1 MEDEQAQLDEDWW
14 DLDDLE
20 ADRPEW
26 EVVEHLLPTGWE
38 QAARDC
44 RAMVRSHGGIT
55 SASVLLRVLL
65 IHLLEGCSLRETAVR
80 AREGGLA
87 AVSDVALLKRLRSS
101 GEWFRWM
108 SQAMIERLAGSAR
121 PVLAGRSLKLVDA
134 SVVSEPGATGSTWR
148 LHYALDLSTL
158 QCEQAHVTP
167 TSVGEGLSR
176 FEVHPGDVLMGDRG
190 LAHRQGVRHVLDHGG
205 DVILRMSSLT
215 LPLEKRQEPAQA
227 LDLLP
232 RLRRLRVGQVQGW
245 PAQLRD
251 AQGAI
256 AVQVCALKKSAR
268 QTRITLEKLQRT
280 AKRKGRKLRPRTMEM
295 AGYVV
300 VVSTL
305 CDQDPGRLM
314 ELYRHRWQI
323 ELAFKRLKSL
333 LQLGHLKKTDPQ
345 GATAWLQGKVFV
357 SVLIESLLAVGERFS
372 PWGYWLTSG
381 QAAMPLARDVPD
393 APPADAGRQSGAL
406 AAR

>member
-1 MEDEQAQLDEDWW
+1 MTRVVANFGPMKDEQVQLAEDWW
-14 DLDDLE
+14 GLDELE
-20 ADRPEW
+20 SGRPEW
-26 EVVEHLLPTGWE
+26 EVVEHLLPAGWE
-38 QAARDC
+38 QASRDC
-44 RAMVRSHGGIT
+44 RAMVYSHGSIT

-65 IHLLEGCSLRETAVR
+65 IHLLDGCSLRETAVR

-87 AVSDVALLKRLRSS
+87 DVSDVALLKRLRSS

-121 PVLAGRSLKLVDA
+121 PVLAGRALKLIDA

-167 TSVGEGLSR
+167 ISVGEGLAR
-176 FEVHPGDVLMGDRG
+176 FEVSPGDVLMGDRG

-205 DVILRMSSLT
+205 DVILRMSTLT
-215 LPLEKRQEPAQA
+215 LPLEKLQEQAQA

-251 AQGAI
+251 AQGI
-256 AVQVCALKKSAR
+256 IPVQVCALKKSAR
-268 QTRITLEKLQRT
+268 QTRITLEKLHRT
-280 AKRKGRKLRPRTMEM
+280 AKRKGRKLRPRTLEM

-300 VVSTL
+300 VVST
-305 CDQDPGRLM
+305 
-314 ELYRHRWQI
+314 Y
-323 ELAFKRLKSL
+323 
-333 LQLGHLKKTDPQ
+333 
-345 GATAWLQGKVFV
+345 
-357 SVLIESLLAVGERFS
+357 
-372 PWGYWLTSG
+372 
-381 QAAMPLARDVPD
+381 AMQRKP
-393 APPADAGRQSGAL
+393 
-406 AAR
+406 